1 LCIDKWEVVVMS
13 IAKYLEHTL
22 LKPEAT
28 VQDITKLCAEAK
40 EYKLGGVCINACYVG
55 LAHKLLAGTDVKIVT
70 VVGFPLGA
78 DRAEVKALATKLAVQ
93 EDQCDEVDM
102 VINMSAFKS
111 GNYEEVVADIAAV
124 VEAAKPYAVKVIIE
138 TCLLTD
144 EEKFKACEFVAKG
157 GAAFVKTST
166 GFNKGGAT
174 VHDVEI
180 LAREA
185 KRYGIGV
192 KAAGGIRDYE
202 TAKAMIAAG
211 ADRIGTSAG
220 VAICQD
226 EAKAMGGGL
235 PK

>member
-1 LCIDKWEVVVMS
+1 MS

-28 VQDITKLCAEAK
+28 VTDIMKLCAEAK
-40 EYKLGGVCINACYVG
+40 EYNLGGVCVNTCYAG
-55 LAHKLLAGTDVKIVT
+55 LARHLLTGTDVKIIT

-78 DRAEVKALATKLAVQ
+78 DRSEVKALATKLAVD
-93 EDQCDEVDM
+93 EDHVDEVDM
-102 VINMSAFKS
+102 VMNMSAFKS
-111 GNYEEVVADIAAV
+111 GNYDGVVEDIAAV

-144 EEKFKACEFVAKG
+144 EEKVKACELVAKG

-166 GFNKGGAT
+166 GFSKGGAT
-174 VHDVEI
+174 IHDVEI

-185 KRYGIGV
+185 KRHGIGV

-220 VAICQD
+220 VAICED

>member
-1 LCIDKWEVVVMS
+1 
-13 IAKYLEHTL
+13 
-22 LKPEAT
+22 
-28 VQDITKLCAEAK
+28 
-40 EYKLGGVCINACYVG
+40 
-55 LAHKLLAGTDVKIVT
+55 IVT

-78 DRAEVKALATKLAVQ
+78 DRSEVKALATKLAVD
-93 EDQCDEVDM
+93 EDHVDEVDM
-102 VINMSAFKS
+102 VMNMSAFKS
-111 GNYEEVVADIAAV
+111 GNYDGVVEDITAV

-138 TCLLTD
+138 TCLLND
-144 EEKFKACEFVAKG
+144 EEKVKACELVAKG

-166 GFNKGGAT
+166 GFSKGGAT

-211 ADRIGTSAG
+211 ANRIGTSAG
-220 VAICQD
+220 VAICED
-226 EAKAMGGGL
+226 EAKAMGGGV

>member
-1 LCIDKWEVVVMS
+1 MS

-28 VQDITKLCAEAK
+28 VTDIMKLCAEAK
-40 EYKLGGVCINACYVG
+40 EYNLGGVCVNTCYAG
-55 LAHKLLAGTDVKIVT
+55 LARHLLTGTDVKIVT

-78 DRAEVKALATKLAVQ
+78 DRSEVKALATKLAVD
-93 EDQCDEVDM
+93 EDHVDEVDM
-102 VINMSAFKS
+102 VMNMSAFKS
-111 GNYEEVVADIAAV
+111 GNYDGVVEDIDAV

-144 EEKFKACEFVAKG
+144 EEKVKACELVAKG

-166 GFNKGGAT
+166 GFSKGGAT
-174 VHDVEI
+174 LHDVEI

-220 VAICQD
+220 VAICED

>member
-1 LCIDKWEVVVMS
+1 MS

-28 VQDITKLCAEAK
+28 VTDIMKLCAEAK
-40 EYKLGGVCINACYVG
+40 EYNLGGVCVNTCYAG
-55 LAHKLLAGTDVKIVT
+55 LARHLLTGTDVKIVT

-78 DRAEVKALATKLAVQ
+78 DRSEVKALATKLAVD
-93 EDQCDEVDM
+93 EDHVDEVDM
-102 VINMSAFKS
+102 VMNMSAFKS
-111 GNYEEVVADIAAV
+111 GNYDGVVEDIAAV

-138 TCLLTD
+138 TCLLSD
-144 EEKFKACEFVAKG
+144 EEKVKACELVAKG

-166 GFNKGGAT
+166 GFSKGGAT
-174 VHDVEI
+174 THDVEI

-202 TAKAMIAAG
+202 TAKAMIATG

-220 VAICQD
+220 VAICED

>member
-1 LCIDKWEVVVMS
+1 MS

-28 VQDITKLCAEAK
+28 VTDIMKLCAEAK
-40 EYKLGGVCINACYVG
+40 EYNLGGVCVNTCYAG
-55 LAHKLLAGTDVKIVT
+55 LARHLLTGTDVKIVT

-78 DRAEVKALATKLAVQ
+78 DRSEVKALATKLAVD
-93 EDQCDEVDM
+93 EDHVDEVDM
-102 VINMSAFKS
+102 VMNMSAFKS
-111 GNYEEVVADIAAV
+111 GNYDGVVEDIAAV

-144 EEKFKACEFVAKG
+144 EEKVKACELVAKG

-166 GFNKGGAT
+166 GFSKGGAT
-174 VHDVEI
+174 IHDVEI

-202 TAKAMIAAG
+202 TAKAMIATG

-220 VAICQD
+220 VAICED

>member
-1 LCIDKWEVVVMS
+1 MS

-28 VQDITKLCAEAK
+28 VTDIMKLCAEAK
-40 EYKLGGVCINACYVG
+40 EYNLGGVCVNTCYAG
-55 LAHKLLAGTDVKIVT
+55 LARHLLTGTDVKIVT

-78 DRAEVKALATKLAVQ
+78 DRSEVKALATKLAVD
-93 EDQCDEVDM
+93 EDHVDEVDM
-102 VINMSAFKS
+102 VMNMSAFKS
-111 GNYEEVVADIAAV
+111 GNYDGVVEDIAAV

-138 TCLLTD
+138 TCLLSD
-144 EEKFKACEFVAKG
+144 EEKVKACELVAKG

-166 GFNKGGAT
+166 GFSKGGAT
-174 VHDVEI
+174 THDVEI

-192 KAAGGIRDYE
+192 KAAGGMRDYE
-202 TAKAMIAAG
+202 TAKAMIATG

-220 VAICQD
+220 VAICED

>member
-1 LCIDKWEVVVMS
+1 MS

-28 VQDITKLCAEAK
+28 VTDIMKVCAEAK
-40 EYKLGGVCINACYVG
+40 EYNLGGVCVNTCYAG
-55 LAHKLLAGTDVKIVT
+55 LARHLLVGTDVKIVT

-78 DRAEVKALATKLAVQ
+78 DRSEVKALATKLAVY
-93 EDQCDEVDM
+93 EDHVDEVDM
-102 VINMSAFKS
+102 VMNMSAFKS
-111 GNYEEVVADIAAV
+111 GNYDGVVEDIAAV

-144 EEKFKACEFVAKG
+144 EEKVKACELVAKG

-166 GFNKGGAT
+166 GFSKGGAT
-174 VHDVEI
+174 IHDVEI

-220 VAICQD
+220 VAICED
-226 EAKAMGGGL
+226 EEKAMGGGL

>member
-1 LCIDKWEVVVMS
+1 MS

-28 VQDITKLCAEAK
+28 VTDIMKLCAEAK
-40 EYKLGGVCINACYVG
+40 EYNLGGVCVNTCYAG
-55 LAHKLLAGTDVKIVT
+55 LARHLLADTDVKIVT

-78 DRAEVKALATKLAVQ
+78 DRSEVKALATKLAVE
-93 EDQCDEVDM
+93 EDHVDEVDM
-102 VINMSAFKS
+102 VMNMSAFKS
-111 GNYEEVVADIAAV
+111 GNYDGVVEDIAAV

-138 TCLLTD
+138 TCLLSD
-144 EEKFKACEFVAKG
+144 EEKVKACELVSKG

-174 VHDVEI
+174 LLDVEI

-220 VAICQD
+220 VVICQD

>member
-1 LCIDKWEVVVMS
+1 MS

-28 VQDITKLCAEAK
+28 VTDIMKLCAEAK
-40 EYKLGGVCINACYVG
+40 EYNLGGVCVNTCYAG
-55 LAHKLLAGTDVKIVT
+55 LARHLLTGTDVKIVT

-78 DRAEVKALATKLAVQ
+78 DRSEVKALATKLAVD
-93 EDQCDEVDM
+93 EDHVDEVDM
-102 VINMSAFKS
+102 VMNMSAFKS
-111 GNYEEVVADIAAV
+111 GNYDGVVEDIAAV

-138 TCLLTD
+138 TCLLSD
-144 EEKFKACEFVAKG
+144 EEKVKACELVAKG

-166 GFNKGGAT
+166 GFSKGGAT
-174 VHDVEI
+174 LHDVEI

-185 KRYGIGV
+185 TRYGIGV

-220 VAICQD
+220 VAICED

>member
-1 LCIDKWEVVVMS
+1 MS

-28 VQDITKLCAEAK
+28 VTDIMKLCAEAK
-40 EYKLGGVCINACYVG
+40 EYNLGGVCVNTCYAG
-55 LAHKLLAGTDVKIVT
+55 LARHLLTGTDVKIVT

-78 DRAEVKALATKLAVQ
+78 DRSEVKALATKLAVD
-93 EDQCDEVDM
+93 EDHVDEVDM
-102 VINMSAFKS
+102 VMNMSAFKS
-111 GNYEEVVADIAAV
+111 GNYDGVVEDIAAV

-144 EEKFKACEFVAKG
+144 EEKVKACELVAKG

-166 GFNKGGAT
+166 GFSKGGAT
-174 VHDVEI
+174 THDVAI

-220 VAICQD
+220 VAICED

>member
-1 LCIDKWEVVVMS
+1 MS

-28 VQDITKLCAEAK
+28 VTDIMKLCAEAK
-40 EYKLGGVCINACYVG
+40 EYNLGGVCVNTCYAG
-55 LAHKLLAGTDVKIVT
+55 LARHLLTGTDVKIVT

-78 DRAEVKALATKLAVQ
+78 DRSEVKALATKLAVD
-93 EDQCDEVDM
+93 EDHVDEVDM
-102 VINMSAFKS
+102 VMNMSAFKS
-111 GNYEEVVADIAAV
+111 GNYDGVVEDIAAV

-144 EEKFKACEFVAKG
+144 EEKVKACELVAKG

-166 GFNKGGAT
+166 GFSKGGAT
-174 VHDVEI
+174 THDIEI

-185 KRYGIGV
+185 ERYGIGV

-202 TAKAMIAAG
+202 TAKAMIATG

-220 VAICQD
+220 VAICED

>member
-1 LCIDKWEVVVMS
+1 MS

-28 VQDITKLCAEAK
+28 VTDIMKLCAEAK
-40 EYKLGGVCINACYVG
+40 EYNLGGVCVNTCYAG
-55 LAHKLLAGTDVKIVT
+55 LARHLLTGTDVKIVT

-78 DRAEVKALATKLAVQ
+78 DRSEVKALATKLAVD
-93 EDQCDEVDM
+93 EDHVDEVDM
-102 VINMSAFKS
+102 VMNLSAFKS
-111 GNYEEVVADIAAV
+111 GNYDGVVEDIAAV

-144 EEKFKACEFVAKG
+144 EEKVKACELVAKG

-166 GFNKGGAT
+166 GFSKGGAT
-174 VHDVEI
+174 THDVEI

-192 KAAGGIRDYE
+192 KAAGCIRDYE

-220 VAICQD
+220 VAICED

>member
-1 LCIDKWEVVVMS
+1 MS
-13 IAKYLEHTL
+13 ITKYLEHTL

-28 VQDITKLCAEAK
+28 VTDIMKLCAEAK
-40 EYKLGGVCINACYVG
+40 EYNLGGVCVNTCYAG
-55 LAHKLLAGTDVKIVT
+55 LARHLLTGTDVKIVT

-78 DRAEVKALATKLAVQ
+78 DRSEVKALATKLAVD
-93 EDQCDEVDM
+93 EDHVDEVDM
-102 VINMSAFKS
+102 VMNMSAFKS
-111 GNYEEVVADIAAV
+111 GNYDGVVEDIAAV

-144 EEKFKACEFVAKG
+144 EEKVKACELVAKG

-166 GFNKGGAT
+166 GFSKGGAT
-174 VHDVEI
+174 THDVEI

-202 TAKAMIAAG
+202 TVKAMIAAG

-220 VAICQD
+220 VAICED

>member
-1 LCIDKWEVVVMS
+1 MS

-28 VQDITKLCAEAK
+28 VTDIMKLCAEAK
-40 EYKLGGVCINACYVG
+40 EYNLGGVCVNTCYAG
-55 LAHKLLAGTDVKIVT
+55 LARHLLTGTDVKIVT

-78 DRAEVKALATKLAVQ
+78 DRSEVKALATKLAVD
-93 EDQCDEVDM
+93 EDHVDEVDM
-102 VINMSAFKS
+102 VMNMSAFKS
-111 GNYEEVVADIAAV
+111 GNYDGVVEDIAAV

-144 EEKFKACEFVAKG
+144 EEKVKACELVAKG

-166 GFNKGGAT
+166 GFSKGGAT
-174 VHDVEI
+174 THDVEI

-220 VAICQD
+220 VAICED
-226 EAKAMGGGL
+226 EAQAMGGGL

>member
-1 LCIDKWEVVVMS
+1 MS

-28 VQDITKLCAEAK
+28 VTDIMKLCAEAK
-40 EYKLGGVCINACYVG
+40 EYNLGGVCVNTCYAG
-55 LAHKLLAGTDVKIVT
+55 LARHLLTGTDVKIVT

-78 DRAEVKALATKLAVQ
+78 DRSKVKALATKLAVD
-93 EDQCDEVDM
+93 EDHVDEVDM
-102 VINMSAFKS
+102 VMNMSAFKS
-111 GNYEEVVADIAAV
+111 GNYDGVVEDIAAV

-138 TCLLTD
+138 TCLLSD
-144 EEKFKACEFVAKG
+144 EEKVKACELVAKG

-166 GFNKGGAT
+166 GFSKGGAT
-174 VHDVEI
+174 THDVEI

-185 KRYGIGV
+185 KRYRIGV

-220 VAICQD
+220 VAICED

>member
-1 LCIDKWEVVVMS
+1 MS

-28 VQDITKLCAEAK
+28 VTDIMKLCAEAK
-40 EYKLGGVCINACYVG
+40 EYNLGGVCVNTCYVG
-55 LAHKLLAGTDVKIVT
+55 LARHLLVGTDVKIVT

-78 DRAEVKALATKLAVQ
+78 DRSEVKALATKLAVD
-93 EDQCDEVDM
+93 EDHVDEVDM
-102 VINMSAFKS
+102 VMNLSAFKS
-111 GNYEEVVADIAAV
+111 GNYDGVVEDIAAV

-144 EEKFKACEFVAKG
+144 EEKVKACELVAKG

-166 GFNKGGAT
+166 GFSKGGAT
-174 VHDVEI
+174 IHDVEI

-220 VAICQD
+220 VAICED

>member
-1 LCIDKWEVVVMS
+1 MS
-13 IAKYLEHTL
+13 ITKYLEHTL

-28 VQDITKLCAEAK
+28 VTDIMKLCAEAK
-40 EYKLGGVCINACYVG
+40 EYNLGGVCVNTCYAG
-55 LAHKLLAGTDVKIVT
+55 LARHLLTGTDVKIVT

-78 DRAEVKALATKLAVQ
+78 DRSEVKALATKLAVD
-93 EDQCDEVDM
+93 EDHVDEVDM
-102 VINMSAFKS
+102 VMNMSAFKS
-111 GNYEEVVADIAAV
+111 GNYDGVVEDIAAV

-144 EEKFKACEFVAKG
+144 EEKVKACELVAKG

-166 GFNKGGAT
+166 GFSKGGAT
-174 VHDVEI
+174 LHDVEI

-220 VAICQD
+220 VAICED
-226 EAKAMGGGL
+226 EAKAMGGGW

>member
-1 LCIDKWEVVVMS
+1 MS
-13 IAKYLEHTL
+13 IATYLEHTL

-28 VQDITKLCAEAK
+28 VTDIMKLCAEAK
-40 EYKLGGVCINACYVG
+40 EYNLGGVCVNICYAG
-55 LAHKLLAGTDVKIVT
+55 LARHLLSGTDVKIVT

-78 DRAEVKALATKLAVQ
+78 DRSEVKALATKLAVD
-93 EDQCDEVDM
+93 EDHVDEVDM
-102 VINMSAFKS
+102 VMNMSAFKS
-111 GNYEEVVADIAAV
+111 GNYDGVVEDIAAV

-144 EEKFKACEFVAKG
+144 EEKVKACELVAKG

-166 GFNKGGAT
+166 GFSKGGAT
-174 VHDVEI
+174 IHDVEI

-220 VAICQD
+220 VAICED

>member
-1 LCIDKWEVVVMS
+1 MS

-28 VQDITKLCAEAK
+28 VTDIMKLCAEAK
-40 EYKLGGVCINACYVG
+40 EYNLGGVCVNTCYAG
-55 LAHKLLAGTDVKIVT
+55 LARHLLTGTDVKIVT

-78 DRAEVKALATKLAVQ
+78 DRSEVKSLATKLAVD
-93 EDQCDEVDM
+93 EDHVDEVDM
-102 VINMSAFKS
+102 VMNMSAFKS
-111 GNYEEVVADIAAV
+111 GNYDSVVEDIATV

-144 EEKFKACEFVAKG
+144 EEKVKACELVAKG

-166 GFNKGGAT
+166 GFSKGGAT
-174 VHDVEI
+174 THDVEI

-220 VAICQD
+220 VAICED

>member
-1 LCIDKWEVVVMS
+1 MS
-13 IAKYLEHTL
+13 ITKYLEHTL

-28 VQDITKLCAEAK
+28 VTDIMKLCAEAK
-40 EYKLGGVCINACYVG
+40 EYNLGGVCVNTCYAG
-55 LAHKLLAGTDVKIVT
+55 LARHLLTGTDVKIVT

-78 DRAEVKALATKLAVQ
+78 DRSEVKALATKLAVD
-93 EDQCDEVDM
+93 EDHVDEVDM
-102 VINMSAFKS
+102 VMNMSAFKS
-111 GNYEEVVADIAAV
+111 GNYDGVVEDIAAV
-124 VEAAKPYAVKVIIE
+124 VEAAKPYGVKVIIE

-144 EEKFKACEFVAKG
+144 EEKVKACELVAKG

-166 GFNKGGAT
+166 GFSKGGAT
-174 VHDVEI
+174 LHDVEI

-202 TAKAMIAAG
+202 TAKEMIAAG

-220 VAICQD
+220 VAICED

>member
-1 LCIDKWEVVVMS
+1 M
-13 IAKYLEHTL
+13 
-22 LKPEAT
+22 
-28 VQDITKLCAEAK
+28 
-40 EYKLGGVCINACYVG
+40 
-55 LAHKLLAGTDVKIVT
+55 
-70 VVGFPLGA
+70 
-78 DRAEVKALATKLAVQ
+78 
-93 EDQCDEVDM
+93 
-102 VINMSAFKS
+102 NMSAFKS
-111 GNYEEVVADIAAV
+111 GNYDGVVEDIAAV

-144 EEKFKACEFVAKG
+144 EEKVKACELVAKG

-166 GFNKGGAT
+166 GFSKGGAT
-174 VHDVEI
+174 THDVEI

-220 VAICQD
+220 VAICED

>member
-1 LCIDKWEVVVMS
+1 MS

-28 VQDITKLCAEAK
+28 VTDIMKLCAEAK
-40 EYKLGGVCINACYVG
+40 EYNLGGVCVNTCYAG
-55 LAHKLLAGTDVKIVT
+55 LARHLLTGTDVKIVT

-78 DRAEVKALATKLAVQ
+78 DRSEVKALATKLAVD
-93 EDQCDEVDM
+93 EDHVDEVDM
-102 VINMSAFKS
+102 VMNMSAFKS
-111 GNYEEVVADIAAV
+111 GNYDGVVEDIAAV

-144 EEKFKACEFVAKG
+144 EEKVKACELVAKG

-166 GFNKGGAT
+166 GFSKGGAT
-174 VHDVEI
+174 THDVEI

-185 KRYGIGV
+185 KRYRIGV

-220 VAICQD
+220 VAICED

>member
-1 LCIDKWEVVVMS
+1 MS

-28 VQDITKLCAEAK
+28 VTDIMKLCAEAK
-40 EYKLGGVCINACYVG
+40 EYNLGGVCVNTCYVG
-55 LAHKLLAGTDVKIVT
+55 LARHLLTGTDVKIVT

-78 DRAEVKALATKLAVQ
+78 DRSEVKALATKLAVD
-93 EDQCDEVDM
+93 EDHVDEVDM
-102 VINMSAFKS
+102 VMNMSAFKS
-111 GNYEEVVADIAAV
+111 GNYDGVVEDIAAV

-144 EEKFKACEFVAKG
+144 EEKVKACELVAKG

-166 GFNKGGAT
+166 GFSKGGAT
-174 VHDVEI
+174 THDVEI

-192 KAAGGIRDYE
+192 KAAGGVRDYE

-220 VAICQD
+220 VAICED

>member
-1 LCIDKWEVVVMS
+1 MS

-28 VQDITKLCAEAK
+28 VTDIMKLCAEAK
-40 EYKLGGVCINACYVG
+40 EYNLGGVCVNTCYAG
-55 LAHKLLAGTDVKIVT
+55 LARHLLTGTDVKIVT

-78 DRAEVKALATKLAVQ
+78 DRSEVKALATKLAVD
-93 EDQCDEVDM
+93 EDHVDEVDM
-102 VINMSAFKS
+102 VMNLSAFKS
-111 GNYEEVVADIAAV
+111 GNYDGVVEDIAAV

-138 TCLLTD
+138 TCLLND
-144 EEKFKACEFVAKG
+144 EEKIKACELVAKG

-166 GFNKGGAT
+166 GFSKGGAT
-174 VHDVEI
+174 THDVEI

-202 TAKAMIAAG
+202 TAKAMIATG

-220 VAICQD
+220 VAICED

>member
-1 LCIDKWEVVVMS
+1 MS

-28 VQDITKLCAEAK
+28 VTDIIKLCAEAK
-40 EYKLGGVCINACYVG
+40 EYNLGGVCVNTCYAG
-55 LAHKLLAGTDVKIVT
+55 LAHQLLEGTDVKVVT

-78 DRAEVKALATKLAVQ
+78 DRSEVKALATKLAVE
-93 EDQCDEVDM
+93 EDHVDEVDM
-102 VINMSAFKS
+102 VMNIGALKS
-111 GNYEEVVADIAAV
+111 GNFDAVVDDIAAV
-124 VEAAKPYAVKVIIE
+124 VEAAKPCVVKVIIE

-144 EEKFKACEFVAKG
+144 EEKVVACGLVAKG

-166 GFNKGGAT
+166 GFSKGGAT
-174 VHDVEI
+174 LDDVEI

-185 KRYGIGV
+185 KRLGIGV

-202 TAKAMIAAG
+202 TAKAMVEAG

-220 VAICQD
+220 VAICLD

>member
-1 LCIDKWEVVVMS
+1 MS

-28 VQDITKLCAEAK
+28 VTDIMKLCAEAK
-40 EYKLGGVCINACYVG
+40 EYNLGGVCVNTCYAG
-55 LAHKLLAGTDVKIVT
+55 LARHLLTGTDVKIVT

-78 DRAEVKALATKLAVQ
+78 DRSEVKALATKLAVD
-93 EDQCDEVDM
+93 EDHVDEVDM
-102 VINMSAFKS
+102 VMNMSAFKS
-111 GNYEEVVADIAAV
+111 GNYDGVVEDIAAV

-144 EEKFKACEFVAKG
+144 EEKVKACELVAKG

-166 GFNKGGAT
+166 GFSKGGAT
-174 VHDVEI
+174 LHDVEI

-202 TAKAMIAAG
+202 TVKAMIAAG

-220 VAICQD
+220 VAICED

>member
-1 LCIDKWEVVVMS
+1 MS

-28 VQDITKLCAEAK
+28 VADIMKLCAEAK
-40 EYKLGGVCINACYVG
+40 EYNLGGVCVNTCYAG
-55 LAHKLLAGTDVKIVT
+55 LARHLLSGTDVKIVT

-78 DRAEVKALATKLAVQ
+78 DRSEVKALATKLAVD
-93 EDQCDEVDM
+93 EDHVDEVDM
-102 VINMSAFKS
+102 VMNMSAFKS
-111 GNYEEVVADIAAV
+111 GNYDGVVEDIAAV

-138 TCLLTD
+138 TCLLND
-144 EEKFKACEFVAKG
+144 EEKVKACELVAKG

-166 GFNKGGAT
+166 GFSKSGAT

-202 TAKAMIAAG
+202 TAKAMITAG

-220 VAICQD
+220 VAICED

>member
-1 LCIDKWEVVVMS
+1 MS

-28 VQDITKLCAEAK
+28 VTDIMKLCAEAK
-40 EYKLGGVCINACYVG
+40 EYNLGGVCVNTCYAG
-55 LAHKLLAGTDVKIVT
+55 LARHLLTGTDVKIVT

-78 DRAEVKALATKLAVQ
+78 DRSEVKALATKLAVD
-93 EDQCDEVDM
+93 EDHVDEVDM
-102 VINMSAFKS
+102 VMNMSAFKS
-111 GNYEEVVADIAAV
+111 GNYDGVVEDIAAV

-138 TCLLTD
+138 TCLLSD
-144 EEKFKACEFVAKG
+144 EEKVKACELVAKG

-166 GFNKGGAT
+166 GFSKGGAT

-220 VAICQD
+220 VAICED

>member
-1 LCIDKWEVVVMS
+1 MS

-22 LKPEAT
+22 LKSEAT
-28 VQDITKLCAEAK
+28 VTDIMKLCAEAK
-40 EYKLGGVCINACYVG
+40 EYNLGGVCVNTCYAG
-55 LAHKLLAGTDVKIVT
+55 LARHLLTGTDVKIVT

-78 DRAEVKALATKLAVQ
+78 DRSEVKALATKLAVD
-93 EDQCDEVDM
+93 EDHVDEVDM
-102 VINMSAFKS
+102 VMNMSAFKS
-111 GNYEEVVADIAAV
+111 GNYDGVVEDIAAV

-138 TCLLTD
+138 TCLLSD
-144 EEKFKACEFVAKG
+144 EEKVKACELVAKG

-166 GFNKGGAT
+166 GFSKGGAT
-174 VHDVEI
+174 THDVEI

-220 VAICQD
+220 VAICED

>member
-1 LCIDKWEVVVMS
+1 MS

-28 VQDITKLCAEAK
+28 VADIMKLCAEAK
-40 EYKLGGVCINACYVG
+40 EYNLGGVCVNTCYAG
-55 LAHKLLAGTDVKIVT
+55 LARHLLSGTDVKIVT

-78 DRAEVKALATKLAVQ
+78 DRSEVKALATKLAVE
-93 EDQCDEVDM
+93 EDHVDEVDM
-102 VINMSAFKS
+102 VMNMSAFKS
-111 GNYEEVVADIAAV
+111 GNYDGVVEDIAAV

-144 EEKFKACEFVAKG
+144 EEKVKACELVAKG

-166 GFNKGGAT
+166 GFSKGGAT

-220 VAICQD
+220 VAICED

>member
-1 LCIDKWEVVVMS
+1 MS

-28 VQDITKLCAEAK
+28 VTDIMKLCAEAK
-40 EYKLGGVCINACYVG
+40 EYNLGGVCVNTCYAG
-55 LAHKLLAGTDVKIVT
+55 LARHLLTGTDVKIIT

-78 DRAEVKALATKLAVQ
+78 DRSEVKALATKLAVD
-93 EDQCDEVDM
+93 EDHVDEVDM
-102 VINMSAFKS
+102 VMNLSAFKS
-111 GNYEEVVADIAAV
+111 GNYDGVVEDIAAV

-144 EEKFKACEFVAKG
+144 EEKVKACELVAKG

-166 GFNKGGAT
+166 GFSKGGAT
-174 VHDVEI
+174 THDVEI

-220 VAICQD
+220 VAICED

>member
-1 LCIDKWEVVVMS
+1 MS

-28 VQDITKLCAEAK
+28 VTDIMKLCAEAK
-40 EYKLGGVCINACYVG
+40 EYNLGGVCVNPCYAG
-55 LAHKLLAGTDVKIVT
+55 LACHLLTGTDVKIVT

-78 DRAEVKALATKLAVQ
+78 DRREVKALATKLAVD
-93 EDQCDEVDM
+93 EDHVDEVDM
-102 VINMSAFKS
+102 VINMSTFKS
-111 GNYEEVVADIAAV
+111 GNYDGVVEDIAAV

-144 EEKFKACEFVAKG
+144 EEKVKACELVAKG

-166 GFNKGGAT
+166 GFSKGGAT
-174 VHDVEI
+174 THDVEI

-220 VAICQD
+220 VAICED

>member
-1 LCIDKWEVVVMS
+1 MS

-28 VQDITKLCAEAK
+28 VMDIMKLCAEAK
-40 EYKLGGVCINACYVG
+40 EYNLGGVCVNTCYAG
-55 LAHKLLAGTDVKIVT
+55 LARHLLTGTDVKIVT

-78 DRAEVKALATKLAVQ
+78 DRSEVKALATKLAVD
-93 EDQCDEVDM
+93 EDHVDEVDM
-102 VINMSAFKS
+102 VMHMSAFKS
-111 GNYEEVVADIAAV
+111 GNYDGVVEDIAAV

-138 TCLLTD
+138 TCLLSD
-144 EEKFKACEFVAKG
+144 EEKVKACELVAKG

-166 GFNKGGAT
+166 GFSKGGAT
-174 VHDVEI
+174 LHDVEI

-220 VAICQD
+220 VAICED